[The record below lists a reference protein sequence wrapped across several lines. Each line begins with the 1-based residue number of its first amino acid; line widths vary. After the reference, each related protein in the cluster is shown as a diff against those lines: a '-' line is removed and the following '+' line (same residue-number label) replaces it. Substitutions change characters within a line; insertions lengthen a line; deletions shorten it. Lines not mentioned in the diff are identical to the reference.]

1 MCIDKVEKEE
11 SKKQVNFPQKENI
24 LSLERGFLFF
34 AKKIVDKLYGNVI
47 YYKSR
52 LSLYLKFI
60 NSKRRGIEYK
70 IIFIL
75 RTVQFEAM
83 NFSNI
88 KIFILQEGLLFKI
101 IIFSYII
108 NSFKIKISRAD
119 TRPAPTN

>member
-1 MCIDKVEKEE
+1 MEQYAKTKKHIWLKKKVNEVTICNLK
-11 SKKQVNFPQKENI
+11 I
-24 LSLERGFLFF
+24 I

-47 YYKSR
+47 YCKSR

-70 IIFIL
+70 VIFIL
-75 RTVQFEAM
+75 QTVQFEAM

-108 NSFKIKISRAD
+108 KLQN
-119 TRPAPTN
+119 

>member
-1 MCIDKVEKEE
+1 MVIFCW
-11 SKKQVNFPQKENI
+11 FFCQKI
-24 LSLERGFLFF
+24 
-34 AKKIVDKLYGNVI
+34 IDKLYGNVI
-47 YYKSR
+47 YYNSK

-88 KIFILQEGLLFKI
+88 KIFILQAGLLFKI
-101 IIFSYII
+101 IIFSYKTTD
-108 NSFKIKISRAD
+108 FK
-119 TRPAPTN
+119 NC